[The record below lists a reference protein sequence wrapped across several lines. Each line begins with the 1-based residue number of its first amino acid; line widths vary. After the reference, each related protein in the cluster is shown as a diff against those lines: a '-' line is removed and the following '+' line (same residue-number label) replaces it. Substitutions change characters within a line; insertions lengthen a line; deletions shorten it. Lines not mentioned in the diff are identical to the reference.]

1 MDIRNIHIIANIFIL
16 VCFCLVFLA
25 CYIEPIQTEIS
36 SVTKSFLLKR
46 LKASKSKYFNYDRL
60 SIFIKEYGV
69 QYIFNESVDPVI
81 FIFIKIIAGTLAG
94 AAVINFIP
102 NIFLVM
108 AAFIAGFFL
117 VDLIVKM
124 NNKQDNDNMMKD
136 IANVYDIMKAHTK
149 ANIYIADSVLYC
161 YQICENKR
169 LKDAFNVLY
178 NDMLMSGNITQ
189 SLWNFNSKFRNPMID
204 TLCAILE
211 QSLETGRSAEM
222 LDNITKKMLDVQKL
236 LNERYK
242 NKKENKFHF
251 LSILLVLG
259 LFGIIV
265 FAIGSDF
272 ANVLSEFN

>member
-1 MDIRNIHIIANIFIL
+1 MDIKNIHIIINTFAII
-16 VCFCLVFLA
+16 CFGLTFLA
-25 CYIEPIQTEIS
+25 CYIEPIQSEIS
-36 SVTKSFLLKR
+36 SVTKSLLLKK
-46 LKASKSKYFNYDRL
+46 LKASKSKYFNYERL
-60 SIFIKEYGV
+60 EIFIKENGV
-69 QYIFNESVDPVI
+69 QYVFNESIDPVI
-81 FIFIKIIAGTLAG
+81 FIIVKILTGIFVGFISVNLISNMLLIIIGFT
-94 AAVINFIP
+94 
-102 NIFLVM
+102 
-108 AAFIAGFFL
+108 AGFFG
-117 VDLIVKM
+117 VDLIVRL

-136 IANVYDIMKAHTK
+136 IANVYDVMKAHTK
-149 ANIYIADSVLYC
+149 ANIYIADSILYC
-161 YQICENKR
+161 YQVCENKR

-178 NDMLMSGNITQ
+178 NDMLMSGNITE
-189 SLWNFNSKFRNPMID
+189 SLRAFNGKFKNPMID